1 MDWHSL
7 FWADELF
14 APQGKLATIW
24 FDKLVLQN
32 TGEDSLE
39 GAINILRETE
49 QFSDATA
56 ETLKTIWVPVQTLIP
71 NWAAGNSELLRSSP
85 EDIRETVTTALKKRI
100 RKEYGA
106 DFAETYPGIRE
117 VAWGS
122 LLYLEAIQIWS
133 TLNKSAPTTI
143 VFNSTN
149 YDNQVNQV
157 GSTVIYSNRSSAA
170 LFGHSFTIDTWHEYF
185 AGKGLPVLYFNLL
198 PRVFVPVLASISAA
212 AAWVPPG
219 LNVVTDIYAGDAR
232 QPDFSAIRSAGIQA
246 FIHKATDPIYAFNAQ
261 LYNARRAQ
269 ALAAGLLWG
278 SYHFGR
284 SGDGAQQADNYLD
297 AINPQDNEFVCL
309 DFEKDQNRPDT
320 VMSLSEAAVFIGRV
334 QQRLGQPPFL
344 YGGAYLRE
352 SLQGATANPLSAC
365 KLWFADYRQR
375 PGPQIP
381 ALWNSWTLWQFA
393 GDIPA
398 GQPGSLPTLDNTD
411 RSVFNGTNQQLKA
424 TWRCRPQPAG

>member
-1 MDWHSL
+1 M
-7 FWADELF
+7 
-14 APQGKLATIW
+14 
-24 FDKLVLQN
+24 
-32 TGEDSLE
+32 
-39 GAINILRETE
+39 
-49 QFSDATA
+49 
-56 ETLKTIWVPVQTLIP
+56 
-71 NWAAGNSELLRSSP
+71 GNNHGH
-85 EDIRETVTTALKKRI
+85 V
-100 RKEYGA
+100 
-106 DFAETYPGIRE
+106 GIVGQR
-117 VAWGS
+117 
-122 LLYLEAIQIWS
+122 
-133 TLNKSAPTTI
+133 
-143 VFNSTN
+143 
-149 YDNQVNQV
+149 NQVNQV